1 MMVRQLVDKAST
13 ITGWLAGGAVIVMM
27 VHVCI
32 DVIGKYVFN
41 APVPGTI
48 TIVTQ
53 YYMPLLTFLPLAWVH
68 RARGHIAVEVAARH
82 FPGRLQHHLHYSAI
96 LLGILI
102 FGLLA
107 FTTLQEA
114 LQKQAINTFTMEQR
128 IRVVTWPGY
137 FFPVLGYGLVTLAM
151 LIEYIA
157 YLTGRAPQEVI
168 D

>member
-1 MMVRQLVDKAST
+1 MMVRQLIDKAST
-13 ITGWLAGGAVIVMM
+13 ITGWLAGAAVIVMM
-27 VHVCI
+27 VHVCT
-32 DVIGKYVFN
+32 DVIGKFAFN

-68 RARGHIAVEVAARH
+68 RARGHIAVEVATRH
-82 FPGRLQHHLHYSAI
+82 FSRPLQHHLHYAAI

-128 IRVVTWPGY
+128 VRVVTWPGY
-137 FFPVLGYGLVTLAM
+137 FFPVLGYGLVALAM
-151 LIEYIA
+151 LVEYVA
-157 YLTGRAPQEVI
+157 YLAGRAPR
-168 D
+168 DATD